1 VSSPSRA
8 VLAAFALCCAGPA
21 YGLPSF
27 LPLGGGL
34 PSRANGVSADGTWVV
49 GTAGGKAFRWSAATG
64 LQELGD
70 GTANGVSDDGLVV
83 VGASDFGSGREA
95 YRWTAGGGMAPL
107 GDLPGGGFSSEAF
120 AVSGDGSIVVGDGDS
135 GRSTTIDVP
144 GEGPTTFTAHQEAF
158 RWDATGGMQAL
169 GILGP
174 GTAYGEYYSTGAAIS
189 ADGSVI
195 VGSTTITDNNT
206 AYLWTEAG
214 GMQGLPI
221 CGFCEQQGYGISP
234 DGKKILSG
242 IPHQSH
248 GGTTVIWDRETG
260 ETTDFTFPDG
270 TSFVAPALDASHDGS
285 VLVGFLELEG
295 EDEQH
300 AWIWRAGEAQA
311 RLLVDVLAEAG
322 LDLTGW
328 HLEAATSISANG
340 HTIAGYGI
348 NPDGVREAWVAT
360 IPEPATGVLVAL
372 GVAFLAAQ
380 RRRPGV

>member
-8 VLAAFALCCAGPA
+8 LVAAFAVCCAGPA

-27 LPLGGGL
+27 TALGGGL
-34 PSRANGVSADGTWVV
+34 PSRANAVSADGTWVV
-49 GTAGGKAFRWSAATG
+49 GTKNGKAFRWSASTG
-64 LQELGD
+64 VQELGD
-70 GTANGVSDDGLVV
+70 GTANGVSDDGSVV
-83 VGASDFGSGREA
+83 VGGSDFGSGREA

-135 GRSTTIDVP
+135 GRSTTVDVP
-144 GEGPTTFTAHQEAF
+144 GQGPTDFTAHQEAF
-158 RWDATGGMQAL
+158 RWDAGGGMQPL

-189 ADGSVI
+189 ADGAVI

-206 AYLWTEAG
+206 AYFWTEAG
-214 GMQGLPI
+214 GMQHLP

-242 IPHQSH
+242 IPDQSF
-248 GGTTVIWDRETG
+248 GGNTIIFDRETG
-260 ETTDFTFPDG
+260 ELTLFTFPDD
-270 TSFVAPALDASHDGS
+270 TSFVSPALDASFDGS
-285 VLVGFLELEG
+285 VLVGFLQFEG

-300 AWIWRAGEAQA
+300 AWIWRSGDAQA
-311 RLLVDVLAEAG
+311 RLLVDVLADAG

-328 HLEAATSISANG
+328 QLEAATSISHDG

-360 IPEPATGVLVAL
+360 VPEPATGLLVAV
-372 GVAFLAAQ
+372 GVAFLAA
-380 RRRPGV
+380 RRRRKGV